1 MVSSAVYRYFPS
13 RDDLLTAL
21 IIDGQNALGS
31 AAGDA
36 DAACRRDDEAA
47 SWLVACRA
55 VRDWA
60 LAHPHEY
67 SLVYGSPVP
76 GYQAPEQTAGPATR
90 VAAVLGKIIS
100 DAQVSGVLDPPALC
114 PPPPDS
120 FAPDAGAAAGIRS
133 GGGPRRCGCPGAG
146 GMGGRLRAGQLRA
159 VRPVRERR
167 HRSRRIFR
175 PCRAL
180 PGPRDRHSRLTA
192 AARCRSGRP
201 GLFRGAAG
209 GQFFLHRPGFPGP
222 ARGGL
227 GGGVG

>member
-21 IIDGQNALGS
+21 IIDGYNALGS

-36 DAACRRDDEAA
+36 DAACRATTRR
-47 SWLVACRA
+47 LVACRA

-90 VAAVLGKIIS
+90 SPPCLERSSAMRRSAGCRPTGAVPAA
-100 DAQVSGVLDPPALC
+100 
-114 PPPPDS
+114 
-120 FAPDAGAAAGIRS
+120 AGFVRARREAAAGILS

-146 GMGGRLRAGQLRA
+146 GMGGRLRAGQLRV

-175 PCRAL
+175 PCGAL

-201 GLFRGAAG
+201 ELFRGAAG

-222 ARGGL
+222 ARAAWVVVSVRLCG
-227 GGGVG
+227 